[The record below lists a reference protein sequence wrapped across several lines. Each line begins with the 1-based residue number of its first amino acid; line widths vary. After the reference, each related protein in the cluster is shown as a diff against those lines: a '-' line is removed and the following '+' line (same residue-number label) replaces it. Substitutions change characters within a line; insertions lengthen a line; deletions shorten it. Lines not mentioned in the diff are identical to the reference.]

1 MSEAM
6 MHMWGVRKSFR
17 RMMRM
22 ARTANATSC
31 RLWYTSWGG
40 GGKFTHS
47 QSSQLTEEITKK
59 IGK

>member
-17 RMMRM
+17 RMMRT

-31 RLWYTSWGG
+31 RLWYTSCRENKQEGNTLV
-40 GGKFTHS
+40 KTS
-47 QSSQLTEEITKK
+47 
-59 IGK
+59 